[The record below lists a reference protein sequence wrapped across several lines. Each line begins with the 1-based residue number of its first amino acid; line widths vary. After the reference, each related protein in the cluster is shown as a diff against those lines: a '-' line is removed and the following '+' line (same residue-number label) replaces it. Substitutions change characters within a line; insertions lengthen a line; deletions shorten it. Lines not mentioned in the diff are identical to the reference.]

1 MAFDPSKTGVRVKE
15 QEYYQKNDKGVRTTG
30 QSVSRSDIAAAY
42 DSVAGS
48 SLFEGDGVNCYR
60 DRMINAICNL
70 QDNEKWVV
78 STDTDGDGVYE
89 DQNLLDAIAD
99 SFDSELDLYIQ
110 ETVREAMQ
118 KFGSCSKSYVSDEC
132 LAWLAERGIQVDAIG
147 AEDGSFSNRVYTFS
161 LVDENGNVLQD
172 ENGNKGSIIF
182 GDCLIP
188 DGYAQGAEFN
198 LSSIL
203 DQMGYDCVSKADFIG
218 NEEEYFDVINQ
229 VEANINSGMYES
241 ADGGVEVLYGNTK
254 DVQLAVKQL
263 WGGSGSAP
271 GTGGSN
277 VTDGDAEVDAE
288 TTAAEEAAEAQEAEE
303 AAEAQVNEEIEEYK
317 EARLAELIEQYKE
330 ENDGKEP
337 TGLALTKIE
346 EQVELDAQTI
356 YQNQ

>member
-218 NEEEYFDVINQ
+218 NEEEYFEVINQ
-229 VEANINSGMYES
+229 VEANINNGLYES
-241 ADGGVEVLYGNTK
+241 ADGGIDVLYGNTK

-263 WGGSGSAP
+263 WGGNGSAP

-277 VTDGDAEVDAE
+277 GADGDAEVDAE
-288 TTAAEEAAEAQEAEE
+288 AKAAEEAKEAEE
-303 AAEAQVNEEIEEYK
+303 AEAAKEAEENKEVEEYK
-317 EARLAELIEQYKE
+317 ETRLAELIEKYRE
-330 ENDGKEP
+330 ENDGQEP